1 MQTYTVQTGDTLYG
15 ISKQFGIPVSELKSI
30 NNLKE
35 NTILRPGL
43 VLKIPTNET
52 TIIYIVKK
60 GDSLYKI
67 AKKYDTTVSEIIR
80 INNLP
85 TTALYID
92 QELRIPVKEEK
103 NQDYISYT
111 VKKGDSLYSIAT
123 KYNTTVNDIK
133 KLNGLTNNNLSIGQI
148 LKVPVSTNTT
158 LPETYSTYIVK
169 KGDSLYK
176 IAKKFNMSVEDL
188 IAINNLKSNILTIG
202 QELKVQLPED
212 YTKEEVTNEECYG
225 SSYSTP
231 TYQTYTVK
239 KGDSLYQIAK
249 RFNTSIE
256 SLLSLND
263 LKSTNLS
270 IGQVLKIKEV
280 TS

>member
-85 TTALYID
+85 TTALYIN
-92 QELRIPVKEEK
+92 QELRIPVEEET
-103 NQDYISYT
+103 NQECISYT
-111 VKKGDSLYSIAT
+111 VKKG
-123 KYNTTVNDIK
+123 
-133 KLNGLTNNNLSIGQI
+133 
-148 LKVPVSTNTT
+148 
-158 LPETYSTYIVK
+158 
-169 KGDSLYK
+169 
-176 IAKKFNMSVEDL
+176 
-188 IAINNLKSNILTIG
+188 
-202 QELKVQLPED
+202 
-212 YTKEEVTNEECYG
+212 
-225 SSYSTP
+225 
-231 TYQTYTVK
+231 
-239 KGDSLYQIAK
+239 
-249 RFNTSIE
+249 E
-256 SLLSLND
+256 SL
-263 LKSTNLS
+263 
-270 IGQVLKIKEV
+270 
-280 TS
+280 